1 MFDIL
6 IRGGKVI
13 DPSQGLSGYRD
24 VAVKGGKIAALLD
37 PGAGG
42 EAGVT
47 IDATGHLVTPGL
59 IDLHVHV
66 YPHVPLGLD
75 ADQLCSSGGVTTM
88 LDTGSAGC
96 NNFDAFPPRF
106 HRQGLSARCSP
117 WSTCRAPAW
126 SLPSWAS

>member
-42 EAGVT
+42 AAGVT
-47 IDATGHLVTPGL
+47 VDATGHLV
-59 IDLHVHV
+59 
-66 YPHVPLGLD
+66 
-75 ADQLCSSGGVTTM
+75 
-88 LDTGSAGC
+88 
-96 NNFDAFPPRF
+96 
-106 HRQGLSARCSP
+106 ARRAS
-117 WSTCRAPAW
+117 STCTCMSIRTFRSGLTRT
-126 SLPSWAS
+126 SL

>member
-1 MFDIL
+1 MYDIL

-13 DPSQGLSGYRD
+13 DPSQGLSAYRE
-24 VAVKGGKIAALLD
+24 VAVKSGKIAALLE

-66 YPHVPLGLD
+66 YP
-75 ADQLCSSGGVTTM
+75 Q
-88 LDTGSAGC
+88 
-96 NNFDAFPPRF
+96 R
-106 HRQGLSARCSP
+106 SARARRGPALQFGWSHQRCSIRGRP
-117 WSTCRAPAW
+117 DATISMRFAAI
-126 SLPSWAS
+126 S